1 MKINKNNKDYSIT
14 LLNHN
19 PRNNVINDLLSA
31 MTYNLD
37 VSCKWINNNKFEIFE
52 ILLSTFFSII
62 MVKKFQSC
70 RSTAIPNHSI
80 APCARGQKFTNP
92 RSNKQLYDI
101 QYNWEKDIYSPC
113 DFCFASPLVV
123 GIFFSP

>member
-80 APCARGQKFTNP
+80 APMCKRAKVHKPQI
-92 RSNKQLYDI
+92 KQTTL
-101 QYNWEKDIYSPC
+101 
-113 DFCFASPLVV
+113 
-123 GIFFSP
+123 